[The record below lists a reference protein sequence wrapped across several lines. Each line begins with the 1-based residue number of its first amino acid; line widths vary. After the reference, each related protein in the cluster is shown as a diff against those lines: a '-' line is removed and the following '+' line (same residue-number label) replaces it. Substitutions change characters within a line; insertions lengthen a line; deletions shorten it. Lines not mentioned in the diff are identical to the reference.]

1 MNAPGAKINI
11 NEPYSSGIRVTP
23 NSFPEPSNSRQAP
36 SKAKAQ
42 VNPNPIPIP
51 SKAEATTPFLAAN
64 DSARPNTMQ
73 FTTINGI

>member
-1 MNAPGAKINI
+1 MNAPVAKINI

-42 VNPNPIPIP
+42 VNPNPIPISLMP
-51 SKAEATTPFLAAN
+51 DSTTLFFAAYVL
-64 DSARPNTMQ
+64 ARPNPMQ